1 MYSKIRLKEHSVVVY
16 YSGQN
21 STVRYKTGVTITS
34 PKDWNRKK
42 QQLAPSV
49 PNYTEKMKV
58 VNLWKERADTIINE
72 ALADGVKISGVELQR
87 GLDRYKAGLVLPK
100 TTKLT
105 ELYEQFYQEKKSD
118 LLDNPKKSES
128 SLKDYT
134 SFGRTLSDYTKQ
146 SQYEW
151 VINELGKD
159 WCKKFEKWLSQERP
173 TNAEYL
179 TRGRLSPKTIKKR
192 FDTLKS
198 LMRWVEEREIM
209 VHIKPVTN
217 YRISVPDTII
227 DTLTKEEVQEFYN
240 TEFKNDR
247 LNKVRDLF
255 VFVCHTGLRWE
266 DLRRVR
272 KVHMKEYD
280 EGTILSKV
288 TYKSRNTTHEKFSV
302 PLSKTAMQIFQR
314 YDYDLELIS
323 HQKANQYIKEAMM
336 KSGQFDDEME
346 KMDKDGRYLKRWQYF
361 SFHDGRRS
369 FITNLI
375 NSAIPVNEIMKYTGH
390 KKISTLQQYIDKT
403 RPTSFD
409 FIKILDCHESQ

>member
-1 MYSKIRLKEHSVVVY
+1 MYSKIRLKESSVVIY
-16 YSGQN
+16 YSAQN
-21 STVRYKTGVTITS
+21 STTRYKTGVTIS
-34 PKDWNRKK
+34 DPKDWNGRK

-58 VNLWKERADTIINE
+58 INLWKERADTVINE
-72 ALADGVKISGVELQR
+72 ALLEGVKISGAELKR
-87 GLDRYKAGLVLPK
+87 ELDKYKAGIILPK

-105 ELYEQFYQEKKSD
+105 ELYDQFYQEKKGE
-118 LLDNPKKSES
+118 LLNNPTKSEA

-134 SFGRTLSDYTKQ
+134 SFGRTLSDYSKQ
-146 SQYEW
+146 NQYEW
-151 VINELGKD
+151 VIDEIDKD

-173 TNAEYL
+173 TNAGYL
-179 TRGRLSPKTIKKR
+179 TRGRLSPKTIQKR

-198 LMRWVEEREIM
+198 LMRWAEEKEIM
-209 VHIKPVTN
+209 AHIKPITN
-217 YRISVPDTII
+217 YRITVPDTII
-227 DTLTKEEVQEFYN
+227 DTLTKEEVQAFYHIDLN
-240 TEFKNDR
+240 LER
-247 LNKVRDLF
+247 LNKVKDLF
-255 VFVCHTGLRWE
+255 VFACHTGLRWE

-272 KVHMKEYD
+272 KVHLKEYS
-280 EGTILSKV
+280 EGTILTKV

-302 PLSKTAMQIFQR
+302 PLSKTATQIFQR
-314 YDYDLELIS
+314 HNYNLDLIS
-323 HQKANQYIKEAMM
+323 HPKANQYIKEAMK
-336 KSGQFDDEME
+336 KSGLFDDDME
-346 KMDKDGRYLKRWQYF
+346 KVDKDGRYLKRWEYF

-409 FIKILDCHESQ
+409 FIKILDHYEE